1 MGKNKSIQINFD
13 VDEKAFLEILQGHCL
28 KKGVSMEEYVKEL
41 IKRDLAWGHFNRKR
55 TKEKK

>member
-1 MGKNKSIQINFD
+1 MPLQINFD
-13 VDEKAFLEILQGHCL
+13 ADETAFLNILKEHCL

-55 TKEKK
+55 TKDKK